1 MKNLL
6 LVFVLLFSIGTF
18 AVNPAPLDSKEK
30 IEIVK
35 PDIAKNF
42 VNLTMAVN
50 DLTTFSE
57 HQLNSKFYFD
67 EATPIDKDVFKKLRP
82 VSFEL
87 SKINTSITESNWL
100 NDFRDKQH
108 SIIQK
113 LSKDHNKAKE
123 ELFVSR
129 IKEFIPDFDITKPQK
144 YKTRIFSSIENYET
158 SYFLK
163 EGKENIRLITFVKNP
178 LPIKYEGNN
187 LSFSFKETY
196 Y

>member
-6 LVFVLLFSIGTF
+6 LVFALLFSIGMF
-18 AVNPAPLDSKEK
+18 AVNDATLDKLEK

-35 PDIAKNF
+35 PDISTNF
-42 VNLTMAVN
+42 VNLDMAVN

-57 HQLNSKFYFD
+57 HQLNSKFYFN
-67 EATPIDKDVFKKLRP
+67 EATPIDKNAFKKLRP
-82 VSFEL
+82 ISFDL
-87 SKINTSITESNWL
+87 SKINTSFRESDWL
-100 NDFRDKQH
+100 NDFIDNRN

-113 LSKDHNKAKE
+113 IEKDHNKAKE

-129 IKEFIPDFDITKPQK
+129 IKEFIPDFDITKPEK
-144 YKTRIFSSIENYET
+144 YKTRIFSSTKNYET

-178 LPIKYEGNN
+178 LPIKWDENKI
-187 LSFSFKETY
+187 SFSVEESY